1 MKSYYSIVRISPNSA
16 AKDRISIGILAGQE
30 EALWLKISERKL
42 RWVRQ
47 MVSSSKVLDF
57 TLKQLEAYV
66 EEYHIKVKESKKE
79 LFDYNQP
86 LKADDLD
93 YLNRYSNGMLQFSAP
108 SLLNDRLDETK
119 IEKLFHL
126 LVDDQVDERVILKEN
141 EDRIQSVI
149 HKELIEKIEG
159 QIHTHIQLTRK
170 QIPNLF
176 FNYKMDC
183 LGKNGLYI
191 GAKSIPFT
199 QTKQTIDK
207 NVSYYMSLIT
217 LLKHDVHKIEDN
229 FYLIADEPE
238 KTESSKHRIWRDV
251 RENPLFK
258 TIPAEESGL
267 IAEKI
272 RETGATTFLEE

>member
-176 FNYKMDC
+176 FNYKMD
-183 LGKNGLYI
+183 
-191 GAKSIPFT
+191 
-199 QTKQTIDK
+199 
-207 NVSYYMSLIT
+207 
-217 LLKHDVHKIEDN
+217 
-229 FYLIADEPE
+229 
-238 KTESSKHRIWRDV
+238 
-251 RENPLFK
+251 
-258 TIPAEESGL
+258 
-267 IAEKI
+267 
-272 RETGATTFLEE
+272 